1 MQFSTS
7 YARLVLPDI
16 IITYRLKHRSCASG
30 NWAVCPRGAGGVGW
44 WGRILLHFQEITLP
58 AAEGP
63 PVQRWGAQGEQTA
76 ELAGQLPQGLAQTT
90 LTCRA
95 RALLLSPP
103 TADGTFF
110 FLVVN

>member
-7 YARLVLPDI
+7 YAHLVLPDI
-16 IITYRLKHRSCASG
+16 IITYRLKHRSCTSG

-90 LTCRA
+90 LPA
-95 RALLLSPP
+95 GHVPS
-103 TADGTFF
+103 F
-110 FLVVN
+110 FLPPQLTALFFS